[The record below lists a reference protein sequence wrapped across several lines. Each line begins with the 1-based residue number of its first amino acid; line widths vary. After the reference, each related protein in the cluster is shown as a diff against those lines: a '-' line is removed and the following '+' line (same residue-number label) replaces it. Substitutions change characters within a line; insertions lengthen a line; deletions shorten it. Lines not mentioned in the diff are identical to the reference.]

1 MLKQFFAIITIVGMV
16 VGSGV
21 VSGKEIVVFFSRFG
35 YFSFFTIII
44 SFFMFYFLF
53 KFILVKCEYIK
64 NKIKNS
70 KFALLANFIFCTIF
84 SASMFAGINNLLN
97 SDENLINILIFLLIF
112 LFCVVIFKKGIKSLN
127 KLNLILVPVMLF
139 VFAVLLISKITSV
152 EKGGFNFGG
161 VSIFYAILYVLLN
174 VSSGCVLIAD
184 LGRELTKK
192 QKTRVAFFSA
202 LVLSLILLITNM
214 VLLAYPNFLSNP
226 MPLLDILGGNSV
238 VIEVLIFIGSA
249 TTLFSIVYSISIILR
264 SVCKNEI
271 INFFVCIGVPL
282 FLSLWGF
289 GPIIAY
295 LYPLASVMGGMFLFW
310 VLFIP
315 SFNRNNQ
322 KIHSGSQNTKDK
334 NACHNNIEF

>member
-1 MLKQFFAIITIVGMV
+1 
-16 VGSGV
+16 
-21 VSGKEIVVFFSRFG
+21 
-35 YFSFFTIII
+35 
-44 SFFMFYFLF
+44 
-53 KFILVKCEYIK
+53 
-64 NKIKNS
+64 
-70 KFALLANFIFCTIF
+70 
-84 SASMFAGINNLLN
+84 
-97 SDENLINILIFLLIF
+97 
-112 LFCVVIFKKGIKSLN
+112 
-127 KLNLILVPVMLF
+127 MLF